1 MQNYK
6 TIFLRTRA
14 NYLLLKITIQ
24 SIYYIY
30 FTPQNKNQTPKTYY
44 TKQKIVVIHLP
55 KQIHH
60 LLQHNIIQLTLHY
73 IQKIH
78 NIYILLFM
86 LKHPSTYEQNFH
98 NKLINQSVYFFS
110 HDCHNLSKANCCSKY
125 TKQFFRNY
133 HNLPK
138 ANCSFII
145 CQKSIVVRILAAI
158 NQLQQKKKNQLANQF
173 IIIHNFQNMLKMIII
188 SGTLEN
194 KGIETK
200 NYANFMDKQTSS
212 TTINLYRNIEGF
224 FASRKMIITAVYNFT
239 QIQHQKQKKNITIT
253 VKIKYNQKFNC
264 KIPTQLQQD
273 SIIINSY
280 FKFDFDFT
288 KNKPIFQITFY
299 VCSKNQRQYFGLL
312 QTRKYF

>member
-98 NKLINQSVYFFS
+98 NKLINQSVYFFLMTVITYLKQTVAQNILNNFFVTITIYLKQTVHLQFAKNQS
-110 HDCHNLSKANCCSKY
+110 LQEFLQLLISCSK
-125 TKQFFRNY
+125 KKKISQQIS
-133 HNLPK
+133 LQL
-138 ANCSFII
+138 FII
-145 CQKSIVVRILAAI
+145 FKICQR
-158 NQLQQKKKNQLANQF
+158 
-173 IIIHNFQNMLKMIII
+173 
-188 SGTLEN
+188 
-194 KGIETK
+194 
-200 NYANFMDKQTSS
+200 
-212 TTINLYRNIEGF
+212 
-224 FASRKMIITAVYNFT
+224 
-239 QIQHQKQKKNITIT
+239 
-253 VKIKYNQKFNC
+253 
-264 KIPTQLQQD
+264 
-273 SIIINSY
+273 
-280 FKFDFDFT
+280 
-288 KNKPIFQITFY
+288 
-299 VCSKNQRQYFGLL
+299 
-312 QTRKYF
+312 